1 MSTDDTRRS
10 WNLATQNHN
19 AHKGDQAARLRGGF
33 EPLFPEEL
41 ELLGAL
47 GGRSLVHLQCNAGQD
62 TLALARKGATC
73 TGVDLSDEAIAFAR
87 QLSVDSGIHA
97 TFVESELLA
106 WLSSTEERYDLA
118 FSSYG
123 AVPWIR
129 DIDAWATG
137 IARVLRPGG
146 AFVYVE
152 FHPLVWSFD
161 EQAKLAK
168 DDYFQR
174 EPFLDPVGDYVAA
187 SGSGL
192 TDLPV
197 TEAATVANT
206 IPATSWQHGLAE
218 IVESLV
224 RAGLQLERL
233 VEYPHANGCK
243 VSPALVPGEGRTW
256 VWPTGVARVPLMF
269 GVRVRR
275 PD

>member
-1 MSTDDTRRS
+1 MSAHEDTRRS
-10 WNLATQNHN
+10 WNLATHNHN
-19 AHKGDQAARLRGGF
+19 AHKGDQAARLRDGF

-41 ELLGAL
+41 ELLGL
-47 GGRSLVHLQCNAGQD
+47 LEGKSLVHLQCNAGQD
-62 TLALARKGATC
+62 TLALARKGARC
-73 TGVDLSDEAIAFAR
+73 TGVDLSDVAIAFAR
-87 QLSVDSGIHA
+87 QLSVDSGIAA

-106 WLSSTEERYDLA
+106 WLASTDERFDVA

-129 DIDAWATG
+129 DLDAWATG
-137 IARVLRPGG
+137 ITRVLQPGG

-161 EQAKLAK
+161 EETKLTK

-174 EPFLDPVGDYVAA
+174 EPFVAPVADYVAA

-192 TDLPV
+192 TGIPPADV
-197 TEAATVANT
+197 ATVTNT
-206 IPATSWQHGLAE
+206 IEATSWQHSLAE
-218 IVESLV
+218 IVEALV
-224 RAGLQLERL
+224 RAGLQLERF

-269 GVRVRR
+269 GLRVRR
-275 PD
+275 P